1 MGTSLT
7 SVHVFSNSAPVD
19 CGFSF
24 RSFSPDWQTCI
35 DDFSGQLPGCSRGA
49 AKLISKH
56 TDSPVLYFEVF
67 DSEAVWFE
75 FFLNG
80 KPVKKLFDIP
90 ALIGYGDGQKRRL
103 SLILQCS
110 DVDLEIGMLEEY
122 LGVCLLY
129 TPELEDVPELL
140 CRKRNDTLYKRYQEN
155 EKTLTGKAAPFKINL
170 IAEYPGKLFWDVFGK
185 HETSKPHF
193 FLYGYTSAESLIK
206 NDHKLTPVQFTGSA
220 LEISDSDTFE
230 QDRMPHR
237 YEDLRFEMHY
247 GTPCKVTFSHDCP
260 PDYCGKTM
268 TLPDGFF
275 PWAFLQSGE
284 LLLQGNRR
292 VYVVDETLKVVAKL
306 SIKGDIADV
315 VGNYILTTTGD
326 SFCGY
331 CYEPKAKIYIY
342 EVAKKQVTAIHPRH
356 GG

>member
-7 SVHVFSNSAPVD
+7 SIHVFSNSAPVD
-19 CGFSF
+19 CGFNF

-35 DDFSGQLPGCSRGA
+35 DDFSGQLPGCSRKA
-49 AKLISKH
+49 AKFISKH
-56 TDSPVLYFEVF
+56 TDAPVLYFEVF

-80 KPVKKLFDIP
+80 KTVKKMFDIP

-110 DVDLEIGMLEEY
+110 DADLKTGMLEEY

-129 TPELEDVPELL
+129 TPELADVPELF
-140 CRKRNDTLYKRYQEN
+140 CRKRDDALYKRYQEN
-155 EKTLTGKAAPFKINL
+155 EKALTGKAAPFKINL
-170 IAEYPGKLFWDVFGK
+170 IAEYSGKLFWNAFTK
-185 HETSKPHF
+185 HDTVKPHF
-193 FLYGYTSAESLIK
+193 FLYGYTSVDSLIK
-206 NDHKLTPVQFTGSA
+206 NDHSLTPVRFTGHS
-220 LEISDSDTFE
+220 LETSDFETFE
-230 QDRMPHR
+230 KDRMPRR
-237 YEDLRFEMHY
+237 YEDSRFTMHY
-247 GTPCKVTFSHDCP
+247 GAQCKVTFSNECP
-260 PDYCGKTM
+260 PVFQGKTM
-268 TLPDGFF
+268 PLPDGFF

-284 LLLQGNRR
+284 LLLQGDRR
-292 VYVVDETLKVVAKL
+292 IYVVDETLKVIAKL

-342 EVAKKQVTAIHPRH
+342 EVIKK
-356 GG
+356 